1 MIMMRK
7 HRMYPQAKHLKM
19 LSQEGKLTAD
29 KIEEIM
35 GEQKPNQVEK
45 FKLNKERIQKHKI
58 TK

>member
-1 MIMMRK
+1 
-7 HRMYPQAKHLKM
+7 M

-45 FKLNKERIQKHKI
+45 FKLNKERIQKI
-58 TK
+58 LP